1 MKKWFWFT
9 LLAILVF
16 AIVLRI
22 MPLTNYAVWGS
33 DTGEYYF
40 LSDHL
45 EREGRMV
52 EDYDGW
58 GFGYP
63 YFPGMFYLSV
73 EVAMLTGLDLLYTM
87 MILIPTI
94 AAFGVVVIYLLTRRL
109 GGSESAG
116 LVAAAATAVAMPV
129 VITTSH
135 AMPGAIGDFL
145 ALLCLLLLL
154 KSYHS
159 QRFLILLVAASIALV
174 ITHHLSTFI
183 VLIAVVTI
191 AIFREALKVPQNTI
205 ERLKIDITYIFLL
218 LNLILFY
225 WLIYAEPFRERV
237 ISSGL
242 GDITLLGAAVII
254 YAAFAGIVGILFLIR
269 KKVTYTY
276 KPKEHSTLR
285 RWTYFGALLLLS
297 LSAIAISSFVHVP
310 PLEVSPGPILVMYLL
325 PFVILVAFGS
335 LGPNEAL
342 RSKEGIFLL
351 AWIAGIGFAI
361 IASIL
366 TGSQEIILY
375 RYAQYMLEA
384 WAIGIGI
391 GAVVLFK
398 MVFTGGRTEGAVK
411 GSHRPAGVM
420 AFALIL
426 TLIVI
431 SAGVTANPPKEALG
445 GFQEGITTEE
455 MHGVYWCRTNLESDA
470 TVATDHRLSSMLFGF
485 AGLNASWD
493 FVVDTFHEESF
504 EDIRSELEDIGLPSG
519 RKRIDYVMLSDELR
533 DGVALVQ
540 WKQAEPM
547 SDAAIAKFDKNPFY
561 KIYDSGE
568 VQVYQID
575 WNQI

>member
-1 MKKWFWFT
+1 MKKWVWFT

-16 AIVLRI
+16 AIILRI

-45 EREGRMV
+45 EREGRM
-52 EDYDGW
+52 
-58 GFGYP
+58 
-63 YFPGMFYLSV
+63 
-73 EVAMLTGLDLLYTM
+73 
-87 MILIPTI
+87 TI

-135 AMPGAIGDFL
+135 AMPGALGDFL

-154 KSYHS
+154 KSYQS
-159 QRFLILLVAASIALV
+159 QRYLILLVAATIAMV

-183 VLIAVVTI
+183 VLIVVISI
-191 AIFREALKVPQNTI
+191 AIFREALKVPQNSM
-205 ERLKIDITYIFLL
+205 ERLKIDIAYIFLL

-225 WLIYAEPFRERV
+225 WIFYAEPFRERV

-242 GDITLLGAAVII
+242 GNITLLGAAAII
-254 YAAFAGIVGILFLIR
+254 YAAFAAIVALIFLIH
-269 KKVTYTY
+269 KSVVFTL
-276 KPKEHSTLR
+276 KPKEHSTMR
-285 RWTYFGALLLLS
+285 RWTYFGSLLGLS
-297 LSAIAISSFVHVP
+297 LAAITLSSFVHVP
-310 PLEVSPGPILVMYLL
+310 PLEVSPDPILVMYLL
-325 PFVILVAFGS
+325 PFVLLVAFGS

-342 RSKEGIFLL
+342 RSREGIFLL
-351 AWIAGIGFAI
+351 AWIAGIGLAI
-361 IASIL
+361 IASML

-384 WAIGIGI
+384 WAIGIGF

-398 MVFTGGRTEGAVK
+398 MLFTGGGTKDSGGA
-411 GSHRPAGVM
+411 SPRPTGVM
-420 AFALIL
+420 IFAAIL

-431 SAGVTANPPKEALG
+431 SAGATANPPKEALG

-455 MHGVYWCRTNLESDA
+455 MYGVYWCRSNLESGG

-493 FVVDTFHEESF
+493 FVVDTFHDESF
-504 EDIRSELEDIGLPSG
+504 EEIREELNESSLPSG
-519 RKRIDYVMLSDELR
+519 HKRIDYVMLSNELR
-533 DGVALVQ
+533 EGVALVQ

-547 SDAAIAKFDKNPFY
+547 SHAAVAKFDETPFY

-575 WNQI
+575 WTYSR